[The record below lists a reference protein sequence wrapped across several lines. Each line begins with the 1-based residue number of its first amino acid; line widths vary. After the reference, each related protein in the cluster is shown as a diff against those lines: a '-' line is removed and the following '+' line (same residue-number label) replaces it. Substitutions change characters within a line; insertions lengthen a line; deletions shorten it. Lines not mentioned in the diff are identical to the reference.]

1 MTFNKKIPVYVA
13 VVVVVAAIGL
23 LCFASAASMIRLIPI
38 SKRFYHVEIRVSFPS
53 ILSAASKFPLGF
65 FDSDCDGDGDA
76 GKADLRLRLCV
87 PRSLCVCECG
97 LSRYASFSMPLSLC
111 FSLSSLLMSCR

>member
-23 LCFASAASMIRLIPI
+23 LCFASAASMIRLTPI

-65 FDSDCDGDGDA
+65 FDSDCDSDGDGGA

-87 PRSLCVCECG
+87 ARSLCV
-97 LSRYASFSMPLSLC
+97 
-111 FSLSSLLMSCR
+111 

>member
-1 MTFNKKIPVYVA
+1 MTFNKKIPVYVVL
-13 VVVVVAAIGL
+13 VVVVAIGL
-23 LCFASAASMIRLIPI
+23 LCFGSAASMIRLTPI

-65 FDSDCDGDGDA
+65 FDSDCDGDGNGDGGA

-87 PRSLCVCECG
+87 ARSLCV
-97 LSRYASFSMPLSLC
+97 
-111 FSLSSLLMSCR
+111 

>member
-1 MTFNKKIPVYVA
+1 MTFNKKIPVYV

-23 LCFASAASMIRLIPI
+23 LCFASAASMIRLTPI

-65 FDSDCDGDGDA
+65 FDCDGDGGA

-87 PRSLCVCECG
+87 ARSLCV
-97 LSRYASFSMPLSLC
+97 
-111 FSLSSLLMSCR
+111 